1 MKRLQNPTR
10 CAKATDPD
18 SRIKSLAMA
27 SRILWADD
35 EIDMLRPHVI
45 FLESKGYDVTT
56 VTNGFDAVEQMKSAP
71 FDLILLDEQMPGLDG
86 LATLDEI
93 RKLSPEV
100 PVVMVTKS
108 EEERLM
114 EEALGGQIS
123 DYLTKPVNPSQVLL
137 TCKRLLD
144 RSRLKNEK
152 TSQDYMQSFAAI
164 SGQLNEHLEHED
176 WIDVYK
182 QLTSFDM
189 KLEADD
195 GARQILEDQYRDA
208 NRAFCKYIENRYE
221 GWIADVG
228 TPPDGKR
235 PVLSHEVVSEFVL
248 PELGRGKPVIFFV
261 IDCMR
266 YDQWLEFEQLLYPLF
281 NIEREFHY
289 GILPTATPFSRN
301 SIFAGLLPVEM
312 ARQYP
317 AMWADGEDDE
327 HSRNR
332 NEDQLLQ
339 DQLKRRHLKLK
350 TRYTKIISSQDGRE
364 FAGSINEYLQSDL
377 SAIVVNF
384 VDILAHSRSDS
395 AVLKEIAPDER
406 AYRAL
411 TRTWFEHSWLFQA
424 FQSLAEADCTVVV
437 TTDHG
442 AVRSLHETKVIGDRD
457 TSTGLRY
464 KYGRNL
470 KSDSR
475 HAIFVRDPEAYGLPS
490 RGRSTNFII
499 AKEDYYFVYPT
510 NYHRFVNKYRDTM
523 QHGGASLEEMILPVA
538 TLTPKS

>member
-1 MKRLQNPTR
+1 
-10 CAKATDPD
+10 
-18 SRIKSLAMA
+18 MA

-35 EIDMLRPHVI
+35 EIDFLRPHI
-45 FLESKGYDVTT
+45 LFLESKGYDVTS
-56 VTNGFDAVEQMKSAP
+56 VTNGSDAVDQFRHKA
-71 FDLILLDEQMPGLDG
+71 FDLVLLDEQMPGLDG
-86 LATLDEI
+86 LGTLDEI

-100 PVVMVTKS
+100 PVVMITKS

-144 RSRLKNEK
+144 GGRLESEK
-152 TSQDYMQSFAAI
+152 VSQDYMQSFAAI
-164 SGQLNEHLEHED
+164 SSRLQDRLNHSD
-176 WIDVYK
+176 WVDVYLK
-182 QLTSFDM
+182 LVSFDM
-189 KLEADD
+189 ALETDV
-195 GARQILEDQYRDA
+195 GARQILDDQFRDA
-208 NRAFCKYIENRYE
+208 NRAFCRYIEKEYR
-221 GWIADVG
+221 GWIASIDS
-228 TPPDGKR
+228 PPDEER
-235 PVLSHEVVSEFVL
+235 PLLSHEVVGKHVV
-248 PELGRGKPVIFFV
+248 PELGGGKPVIFFV

-266 YDQWLEFEQLLYPLF
+266 YDQWLEFERLLYPLF
-281 NIEREFHY
+281 GIEREFHY
-289 GILPTATPFSRN
+289 SILPTSTPYSRN
-301 SIFAGLLPVEM
+301 AIFSGLLPIDL

-317 AMWADGEDDE
+317 EMWADGEDDE

-332 NEDQLLQ
+332 NEAQLLKDQLE
-339 DQLKRRHLKLK
+339 RRHKKPK
-350 TRYTKIISSQDGRE
+350 TRYTKIIGTREGRD
-364 FAGSINEYLQSDL
+364 FAASVHEYLQNDL

-411 TRTWFEHSWLFQA
+411 TRTWFEHSWLYQA
-424 FQSLAEADCTVVV
+424 FQTLAAADCTVIV

-457 TSTGLRY
+457 TSTALRY

-470 KSDSR
+470 KSDDR
-475 HAIFVRDPEAYGLPS
+475 HAIFVRNPEEFGLPS
-490 RGRSTNFII
+490 KGRSSNFII

-510 NYHRFVNKYRDTM
+510 NYHRFVNKYKDTM
-523 QHGGASLEEMILPVA
+523 QHGGASMEEMILPVA
-538 TLTPKS
+538 RLTPKR